1 MVDFFSRSSS
11 CMKSIYIL
19 QIHGIYCGALMRLE
33 PGVSDGHENKEL
45 PFMTRETQTPYDLI
59 WNHENQFAYTVAR
72 QVLQKPKISVWI
84 ILIPVLFL
92 YYAHKIQ
99 QYKAAM
105 HDFSKGLMRSKI
117 LALDSAKEE
126 LDSGRKNTDY
136 ETAFVSEDQENTPK
150 VTQVKERQIA
160 HVVLLKSYYI
170 ELLSRQGESYRD
182 LIRNTYRTAADY
194 RGFLSQL
201 AMAEKALNDAVLN
214 AYHPGTEARDVTK
227 KMQNATLSLRE
238 KEISVFFG

>member
-1 MVDFFSRSSS
+1 M
-11 CMKSIYIL
+11 
-19 QIHGIYCGALMRLE
+19 A
-33 PGVSDGHENKEL
+33 
-45 PFMTRETQTPYDLI
+45 RETQTPYDLI

-136 ETAFVSEDQENTPK
+136 ETAFESKDLERSPNVM
-150 VTQVKERQIA
+150 QVREKQIA
-160 HVVLLKSYYI
+160 EVMLLKSHYKQ
-170 ELLSRQGESYRD
+170 LLGQQGSSYPS
-182 LIRNTYRTAADY
+182 LIRKIYKTGADY
-194 RGFLSQL
+194 RIFLNQL
-201 AMAEKALNDAVLN
+201 ARAEEEVNDAVLR
-214 AYHPGTEARDVTK
+214 AYHPGKEAREVTK
-227 KMQNATLSLRE
+227 KMQKATLALRAE
-238 KEISVFFG
+238 EITTIFR

>member
-1 MVDFFSRSSS
+1 
-11 CMKSIYIL
+11 
-19 QIHGIYCGALMRLE
+19 
-33 PGVSDGHENKEL
+33 
-45 PFMTRETQTPYDLI
+45 MTRETQTPYDLI
-59 WNHENQFAYTVAR
+59 WNHENQFAYAVAR

-99 QYKAAM
+99 QYKAAV

-126 LDSGRKNTDY
+126 LDSDRKNTDY

-150 VTQVKERQIA
+150 VKLVKERQMA
-160 HVVLLKSYYI
+160 QVVLLKSHYI
-170 ELLSRQGESYRD
+170 KLLGLQGESYSD
-182 LIRNTYRTAADY
+182 LIRHTYRTAADY
-194 RGFLSQL
+194 RVFLNQL
-201 AMAEKALNDAVLN
+201 AGVEEALNDAVLK

-227 KMQNATLSLRE
+227 KMQKATLALRE
-238 KEISVFFG
+238 KEIAAFFG